1 MWATRWL
8 SRGYLK
14 CRGNSPTKIAQR
26 TGTRRFAKYP
36 PLKMEFPE
44 YDPVLL
50 DYALRCVQAAIEDM
64 RTVKLFD
71 EAKRINSEKKKID
84 IGRES
89 RRRHA

>member
-1 MWATRWL
+1 
-8 SRGYLK
+8 
-14 CRGNSPTKIAQR
+14 
-26 TGTRRFAKYP
+26 
-36 PLKMEFPE
+36 MEFPE